1 MDDRFRYFPPPIPP
15 VVTSRPQPRPQA
27 PGAGGDSF
35 DRVLEEKLRPPCA
48 LQFSRHAL
56 SRMESRGIRL
66 SGEEMDRLDAAVRA
80 VGAKGGKES
89 LVLLGDN
96 ALVVSV
102 KNSTVVTV
110 VDRASL
116 QGNVFTNI
124 DSAVIA

>member
-1 MDDRFRYFPPPIPP
+1 MDDRFRILPAPLPP
-15 VVTSRPQPRPQA
+15 VVNRPQSRPQHPA
-27 PGAGGDSF
+27 AGGVSF
-35 DRVLEEKLRPPCA
+35 DRVLEETLRPTTQ
-48 LQFSRHAL
+48 LQFSRHAM

-66 SGEEMDRLDAAVRA
+66 SGEEMDRLNAAVQA

-110 VDRASL
+110 VDRENL
-116 QGNVFTNI
+116 KGNIFTNI